1 MGDFR
6 HYPTNS
12 GLPTKLF
19 KVNYPYSPKKNM
31 VSDPVNTIFHYPWG
45 TTSNS
50 ITEWDIL
57 WSGAE
62 WRNRSARLTNI
73 RLRDS
78 LTLLKAPVVSLR
90 KTLYTHCFILVGSWN
105 RMLAWH

>member
-31 VSDPVNTIFHYPWG
+31 GSDPVNTIFHYPWG

-50 ITEWDIL
+50 INVWDIL

-62 WRNRSARLTNI
+62 WRNRSAHVWLTFGYVIFWLYWRLPLFPWG
-73 RLRDS
+73 R
-78 LTLLKAPVVSLR
+78 
-90 KTLYTHCFILVGSWN
+90 HFILIALYWLVRGTEC
-105 RMLAWH
+105 